1 MQVLT
6 RFFTFTNTLLNL
18 NTLKSQLRF
27 WGFMLV
33 LLPSISLMLIFTY
46 YELEN
51 TKRENSNKLQMMIAM
66 QHLTIDTWFDERASA
81 IRDMATWPGIR
92 SDIEDV
98 TAVNKR
104 ISQFLMNQSEFFT
117 VTLVNKD
124 GITVADPLA
133 APGID
138 VSDRLYY
145 RAAKE
150 GKEYISEVL
159 IGRGAASNQ
168 PVLLFSVPV
177 YSDECE
183 FKGLVVGTVKL
194 TTIDKFMRQFRFGQT
209 VETYLLNQDGFMITE
224 SRFRDE
230 LKKDGVIE
238 DTARLHL
245 QMNTEAYR
253 MASKGLSGHASYV
266 NYRGNKV
273 IGAYSWMECRNWII
287 VGEVHESEVLEPFYR
302 QISIMLLCFL
312 LVVLISLPLSMI
324 LANRLEVPIRRLID
338 GASAMQGGDYSY
350 RIDRQLIDLSVE
362 EIKHL
367 CNVFNYMAEN
377 ISNKTENLNSVNKAL
392 IETRDAALEA
402 SVAKSQ
408 FLANMSHEIRTPL
421 NAILGMGEL
430 LWETNL
436 TPEQKKYVG
445 VSRLAGEN
453 LLNIVNDILDL
464 SKVEAGQLTLEQSYF
479 DLRVFIEQTMEV
491 LALKAHE
498 KGVEISHHIT
508 TGTPVGLVGDPAR
521 LRQIILNLVGNAV
534 KFTELGEVALE
545 IKMLAQ
551 NQDNT
556 VVLLFTTRDT
566 GIGIPQD
573 MLEHIFERFTQV
585 DSSGT
590 RKYGGTGLGLAI
602 AKHLSELMGGHI
614 WVKSTL
620 GKGSTFYFTAV
631 FALGDDPACL
641 DTPATQGLHGNEYNS
656 REGKETVAASEPDS
670 LKILLVEDSDDNI
683 LLVESYLKK
692 TPHQVDVAVNGEV
705 AVEKFKRSKYDL
717 ILMDMQMP
725 VMDGYQAT
733 QSIRDWERLQQLQRT
748 PIVALTAYALQ
759 DDATKTRATGCD
771 AHLVKP
777 IKKKVLLEAIA
788 QYARRDMA

>member
-1 MQVLT
+1 MQALG
-6 RFFTFTNTLLNL
+6 RFFTFINNLLNL

-27 WGFMLV
+27 WGAMLV

-46 YELEN
+46 YDLED
-51 TKRENSNKLQMMIAM
+51 TKRGKSENLQMMIAM

-92 SDIEDV
+92 RDIEDV
-98 TAVNKR
+98 NAVNKR

-117 VTLVNKD
+117 VVFVNKD

-145 RAAKE
+145 KAAKE

-159 IGRGAASNQ
+159 IGRGAASGQ
-168 PVLLFSVPV
+168 PVIIFSAPV
-177 YSDECE
+177 YSEKCE

-194 TTIDKFMRQFRFGQT
+194 TTIDKFMQQFHFGQT

-224 SRFRDE
+224 SRFKDE
-230 LKKDGVIE
+230 LKKDGVIK
-238 DTARLHL
+238 DTARFNL
-245 QMNTEAYR
+245 QLNTEAYR
-253 MASKGLSGHASYV
+253 LASKGLSGHASYI
-266 NYRGNKV
+266 NYRGNRV

-287 VGEVHESEVLEPFYR
+287 IGEVHESEVLEPFYR
-302 QISIMLLCFL
+302 QISIMFLCFL
-312 LVVLISLPLSMI
+312 LLMLASLPLSRL
-324 LANRLEVPIRRLID
+324 LANRLEVPLRRLID
-338 GASAMQGGDYSY
+338 GASAMQAGDYSY
-350 RIDRQLIDLSVE
+350 RIDRQFIDLSVE

-367 CNVFNYMAEN
+367 CNVYNYMAEN

-392 IETRDAALEA
+392 IEARDAALEA

-421 NAILGMGEL
+421 NAILGMGDL
-430 LWETNL
+430 LWDTDL

-479 DLRVFIEQTMEV
+479 NLRDFIEKTIEV

-508 TGTPVGLVGDPAR
+508 EGTPFGLVGDPVR

-534 KFTELGEVALE
+534 KFTEIGEVSLE
-545 IKMLAQ
+545 IKLHAQ

-556 VVLLFTTRDT
+556 VMLLFIIRDT

-585 DSSGT
+585 DSSET
-590 RKYGGTGLGLAI
+590 RKHGGTGLGLAI
-602 AKHLSELMGGHI
+602 AKRLTELMGGRI
-614 WVKSTL
+614 WVESIL
-620 GKGSTFYFTAV
+620 GKGSTFYFTAL
-631 FALGDDPACL
+631 FGLGEPLCL
-641 DTPATQGLHGNEYNS
+641 DTSTSQDSSRDEDNGGEMKAPA
-656 REGKETVAASEPDS
+656 AASEPEA
-670 LKILLVEDSDDNI
+670 LKILVVEDSEDNI

-692 TPHQVDVAVNGEV
+692 TPHQMDIAVNGKV
-705 AVEKFKRSKYDL
+705 AVEKFKHNKYDL

-733 QSIRDWERLQQLQRT
+733 QSIREWERFNALERT

-759 DDATKTRATGCD
+759 DDATKTRVTGCD
-771 AHLVKP
+771 AHLTKP